1 MNTVYLRRVRRLFVE
16 EEGVTI
22 VEMAISVSAL
32 LAMVIGCFQ
41 LGLGIYTFQ
50 LVADAARE
58 GSRFAMV
65 RGSTCSANVTQAYC
79 SPSAGNASGATN
91 ADVQGYINT
100 LHYPGNSN
108 LVASTSWLTASGSTP
123 TTWSN
128 CATAPCNIPGN
139 VVKVTVTYAYPLNIP
154 FVPNRTINFSS
165 TSAEVIS
172 Q

>member
-1 MNTVYLRRVRRLFVE
+1 MNTAYLRRVRELFAE

-22 VEMAISVSAL
+22 VEMAISASAL

-108 LVASTSWLTASGSTP
+108 LAASTSWLTASGSTP
-123 TTWSN
+123 ATWSS
-128 CATAPCNIPGN
+128 CATAPCNTPGN